1 MLKLYLFQCY
11 YLSRS
16 TISSLVHS
24 TISALAKNHVTLI
37 ASVTFFFFTLHL
49 RVSFGLVSIRLNFLV
64 VSFAFD
70 ILLLVHQVISTSLI
84 ELEKRLIFFQS
95 VSSIYLHR
103 YSLVFC
109 ITILV
114 VSLGLLVGHVNVH
127 VLLLHCY

>member
-24 TISALAKNHVTLI
+24 TISALAKNHVTLK
-37 ASVTFFFFTLHL
+37 ASVTFFFFFTLHL
-49 RVSFGLVSIRLNFLV
+49 RVSFRLVSIRLNFLV
-64 VSFAFD
+64 VNFAFD

-95 VSSIYLHR
+95 ISSIYLHR

-109 ITILV
+109 VTILV

-127 VLLLHCY
+127 VLLLHC

>member
-1 MLKLYLFQCY
+1 MLKLDLFQCY
-11 YLSRS
+11 CLSSS

-24 TISALAKNHVTLI
+24 TISAFAKNSVTFK

-49 RVSFGLVSIRLNFLV
+49 RVSLGLVSIRLNFLV

-109 ITILV
+109 VTVLV

>member
-1 MLKLYLFQCY
+1 MLKLDLFQCY
-11 YLSRS
+11 CLSSS

-24 TISALAKNHVTLI
+24 TVSALAKNSVTFK

-49 RVSFGLVSIRLNFLV
+49 RVSLGLVSIRLNFLV

-103 YSLVFC
+103 YSLVFSV
-109 ITILV
+109 TILV

>member
-70 ILLLVHQVISTSLI
+70 ILLLIHQVISTSLI

-95 VSSIYLHR
+95 ISSIYLHR

-114 VSLGLLVGHVNVH
+114 VSLGLLIGHVNVH

>member
-24 TISALAKNHVTLI
+24 TISALAKNVVTFK

-70 ILLLVHQVISTSLI
+70 ILLLIHQVISTSLI

-95 VSSIYLHR
+95 ISSIYLHR

-109 ITILV
+109 VTILV
-114 VSLGLLVGHVNVH
+114 VSLGLLIGHVNVH